1 MIQSGLSRPWSGLV
15 LELVGGKGNLMSYA
29 IFFAV
34 ISGFSFLI
42 WFPIGRA
49 FPRPGVSSQSM
60 RRSILE
66 LCLAIALLIGFLLY
80 VAAVGSLA
88 QNFWTG
94 KAVGWLAVAAS
105 GGAGAGVIIGAV
117 RKPQ

>member
-1 MIQSGLSRPWSGLV
+1 
-15 LELVGGKGNLMSYA
+15 MSYA

-49 FPRPGVSSQSM
+49 FPRPAASSQSV

-66 LCLAIALLIGFLLY
+66 LCLVIALLIGFLLY

-88 QNFWTG
+88 QNFWVG
-94 KAVGWLAVAAS
+94 KSVGWLMVAA
-105 GGAGAGVIIGAV
+105 GGGGSAGVIIGAV
-117 RKPQ
+117 QTTQ